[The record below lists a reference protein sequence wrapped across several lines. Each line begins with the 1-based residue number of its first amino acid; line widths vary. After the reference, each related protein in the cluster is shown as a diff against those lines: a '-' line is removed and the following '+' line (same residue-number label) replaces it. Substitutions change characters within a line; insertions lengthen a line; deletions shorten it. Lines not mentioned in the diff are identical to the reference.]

1 MMPTPESRRS
11 RIDTCIS
18 DLSENGINVMDTDER
33 HLGAFVREN
42 IDYFQLMLGYD
53 SDPSEVLQLI
63 KDRMELQVA
72 LRM

>member
-11 RIDTCIS
+11 RIETCIS
-18 DLSENGINVMDTDER
+18 DLSDNGINVMAADDR

-53 SDPSEVLQLI
+53 SDPGEVLRLI
-63 KDRMELQVA
+63 KARAERHEGV
-72 LRM
+72 RT